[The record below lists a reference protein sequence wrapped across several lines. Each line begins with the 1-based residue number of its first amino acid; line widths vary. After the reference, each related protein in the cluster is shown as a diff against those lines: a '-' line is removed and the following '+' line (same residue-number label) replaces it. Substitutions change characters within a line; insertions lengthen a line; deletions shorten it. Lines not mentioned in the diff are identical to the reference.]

1 MNQRQSVLQALTEAG
16 DKGLS
21 MDELITEVA
30 ALTGNTPTVGSVF
43 VAVAKLRIHDEYTIP
58 LYDGRYRITPD

>member
-1 MNQRQSVLQALTEAG
+1 
-16 DKGLS
+16 